1 MKENPE
7 TRGEHREISVSTTLL
22 MTRGEEEEEK
32 SKFKLIIRKVFTI
45 EKRISHN
52 DK

>member
-22 MTRGEEEEEK
+22 MTRGEEEEK

>member
-7 TRGEHREISVSTTLL
+7 TRGEHREISVWTTLL
-22 MTRGEEEEEK
+22 MTRGEEEEK
-32 SKFKLIIRKVFTI
+32 SKFKLIIQKVFTI

-52 DK
+52 DI